1 MTIRQKRSFRKLACT
16 VGLWAAVP
24 AGTAAACDLEAASG
38 KGQCSA
44 EWLDRHLRVN
54 DVQAIGTHNSYKL
67 PLPAEELAAHRDKD
81 RRGADSIDYGHRP
94 LAEQLDL
101 GMRGLEI
108 DVYHDPHGGRFLKP
122 PGAHRRGYATP
133 PWSASHLQQMQ
144 RPGFKVMHLSD
155 IDFRSSCVTL
165 RTCLTIVRDWSRAH
179 PRHVPIL
186 ILINAKDGR
195 SGPGAVP
202 PLPFDARAF
211 DALDAEVR
219 EVFDSG
225 HLLVP
230 DQVQGDFPTLREA
243 VRAGRWPTLGAA
255 RGKVL
260 FALDEDPRKVAIY
273 RGTRRSLEGRAMFV
287 NTDEAS
293 PAAAYLTLND
303 PLAEQARIARAVA
316 DGYLVRTRAD
326 ADTAEARSDDARR
339 KQAAFASGAQYISTD
354 YPQADTR
361 FGDYRVV
368 FPEGGYLRCDPSRP
382 ACRRQQEK

>member
-1 MTIRQKRSFRKLACT
+1 MTTERLRFLRRLACT
-16 VGLWAAVP
+16 AGLWAAVST
-24 AGTAAACDLEAASG
+24 GTAAACDLEAAAGRG
-38 KGQCSA
+38 KCSP
-44 EWLDRHLRVN
+44 EWLDRHLRIN

-108 DVYHDPHGGRFLKP
+108 DVYHDPQGGRFLKP

-326 ADTAEARSDDARR
+326 ADTAEARNDDARR
-339 KQAAFASGAQYISTD
+339 RQAAFASGAQYISTD